1 MNHLWTEYLFRKLH
15 PDYRHRWEIYNEV
28 LCEQIKEDT
37 VWLDIGCGTNEH
49 VAEFGNKAKTAIGI
63 DILDN
68 ERRANAPFL
77 KADLRNIPLPSLYAS
92 LITLR
97 MVTEHLERVPH
108 DFSEIDRLLVPGGT
122 LLILT
127 TNNYSPIIFCSR
139 LLPFSLKRWLIGK
152 LFGLPYDDVFPT
164 YHRFNTHRKMINGVL
179 NMKLS
184 SLEFLEQVPLHQPLL
199 TCIFG
204 LWYSVT
210 KFSALRYLRSNL
222 LAVFHKNSSNNVSDP
237 QTNSM
242 HAGV

>member
-1 MNHLWTEYLFRKLH
+1 MNDLWTEHLFRKLH
-15 PDYRHRWEIYNEV
+15 PDYRHRWEVYNEV
-28 LCEQIKEDT
+28 LRKLITKDT

-49 VAEFGNKAKTAIGI
+49 VAEFGNMAKTAIGI

-68 ERRANAPFL
+68 GHRANAPFL
-77 KADLRNIPLPSLYAS
+77 RADLRNIPLPSSYAS

-97 MVTEHLERVPH
+97 MVTEHLERVPQ

-122 LLILT
+122 LLLLT
-127 TNNYSPIIFCSR
+127 TNSSSPIIFLPR

-152 LFGLPYDDVFPT
+152 LFGVPCDDVFPT
-164 YHRFNTHRKMINGVL
+164 YHRFNTLSKMIDGVF

-184 SLEFLEQVPLHQPLL
+184 SLEFLEQVPLHRPLL

-210 KFSALRYLRSNL
+210 RFSPLRCFKSNL
-222 LAVFHKNSSNNVSDP
+222 LAVFHKISSNDIP
-237 QTNSM
+237 EP
-242 HAGV
+242 